1 MKRKEMLSFK
11 IEKIYLDVKAETNWV
26 TRHILKSLPDVPV
39 ERVEDKKNL
48 IKQFL
53 PITDPIGMG
62 KRNLLITH
70 FYGRR
75 LKPCPGTSRHICC
88 GYYVINPITNCP
100 MDCSYCVLQGY
111 LNNPFLTLYSNWD
124 DLLQEV
130 ESFLA
135 IGRPPLS
142 RLGTG
147 ELSDSLAL
155 ESIFPISQFLVPF
168 FAKKNA
174 ILELKTKSTE
184 VEHLLSL
191 DHRGR
196 TVVSWSLN
204 PPQVIEEEERGT
216 ASLEERIDAAKRCQE
231 AGYPLGF
238 HFDPMI
244 DHEGWEKGYEGLINF
259 LFSRIDP
266 KRVVWIS
273 LGGFRYPAQLKGIA
287 EERFPKTR
295 IFLGELFPGGDG
307 KFRYFKTIRVEMYR
321 KMVKWLKQVSP
332 DLFIYLCME
341 SQEVWKEVF
350 GWSPQ
355 NSQQLNQLFE
365 ERVKKFI
372 KIPVEYRPALLGG

>member
-1 MKRKEMLSFK
+1 MLPFQ
-11 IEKIYLDVKAETNWV
+11 IEKIYLDVQAETDWV
-26 TRHILKSLPDVPV
+26 SQTILKALPEVPV
-39 ERVEDKKNL
+39 ERIGDKRIL
-48 IKQFL
+48 IKQSH
-53 PITDPIGMG
+53 PVPDPIGTG
-62 KRNLLITH
+62 KKNLLITH

-124 DLLQEV
+124 DLLEEV
-130 ESFLA
+130 EGFLA

-155 ESIFPISQFLVPF
+155 ESLFPISQFLVRF
-168 FAKKNA
+168 FANKNA

-184 VEHLLSL
+184 VERLLSL

-216 ASLEERIDAAKRCQE
+216 ASLEKRIDAAKRCQE

-244 DHEGWEKGYEGLINF
+244 DYEGWEEGYEKLVDF

-307 KFRYFKTIRVEMYR
+307 KFRYLKTIRVEMYR

-332 DLFIYLCME
+332 DLFVYLCME

-372 KIPVEYRPALLGG
+372 RR